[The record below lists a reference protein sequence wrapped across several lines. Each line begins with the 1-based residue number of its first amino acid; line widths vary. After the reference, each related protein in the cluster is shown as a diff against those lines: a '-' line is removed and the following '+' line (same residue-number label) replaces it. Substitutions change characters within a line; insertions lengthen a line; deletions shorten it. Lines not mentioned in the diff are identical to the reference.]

1 MKNIIFIGLCV
12 VLLCSSAQAETMY
25 VTDNIKITL
34 RTGPGI
40 DHKIIAM
47 IKPGLELE
55 VIQSANDW
63 SQVRLASGTEGWIL
77 SRFITDIRP
86 SRLELAKL
94 EKKHGKLMAQSVS
107 LFDENKTYKEK
118 NKRLSSELLNCK
130 EMLGNVSKSY
140 ETLKSES
147 ADFLKLQ
154 SNYKRTASQLADQN
168 KKAEKLEE
176 ELSKL
181 LLQHNIKWFLSG
193 AGVLLM
199 GFLIGFSA
207 KRQRRKSSLL

>member
-25 VTDNIKITL
+25 VSDNIKITL
-34 RTGPGI
+34 RTGPGT
-40 DHKIIAM
+40 DHKILAM
-47 IKPGLELE
+47 ITPGTE
-55 VIQSANDW
+55 VEMIQPDDDW
-63 SQVRLASGTEGWIL
+63 SQVRLSNGTEGWVL
-77 SRFITDIRP
+77 NRFITHIRP
-86 SRLELAKL
+86 SRFELAVLK
-94 EKKHGKLMAQSVS
+94 KKHEELMTQSVS
-107 LFDENKTYKEK
+107 LLDENKTYKEE
-118 NKRLSSELLNCK
+118 NKQLGSELLNSK

-147 ADFLKLQ
+147 ADLFKLQ

-181 LLQHNIKWFLSG
+181 LLNHNIKWFLSG
-193 AGVLLM
+193 AGVLLV